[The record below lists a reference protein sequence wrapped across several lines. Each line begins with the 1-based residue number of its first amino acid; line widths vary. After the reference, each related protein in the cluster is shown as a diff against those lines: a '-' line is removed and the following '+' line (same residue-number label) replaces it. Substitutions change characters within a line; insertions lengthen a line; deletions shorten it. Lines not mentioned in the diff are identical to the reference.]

1 MNWSGYSFDPQT
13 NLLFVNTNT
22 LPARVRLI
30 PRDKVKADTE
40 DGNYGAQRGTPYGM
54 LRRFIQSPSD
64 LPCSPPPWGTLT
76 AVDMAAG
83 TIRWQ
88 IPIGSMKDFGGP
100 HKDIPPGSISL
111 GGTIATA
118 GGVVFIAGTTDSHI
132 RALDVKTGAL
142 LWEAQ
147 LPASGNA
154 TPMTYQSGGKQYLV
168 IAAGG
173 HQGISEEQLGDALVA
188 FALP

>member
-1 MNWSGYSFDPQT
+1 
-13 NLLFVNTNT
+13 LLFVNTNS

-30 PRDKVKADTE
+30 PRDKVNSDKE
-40 DGNYGAQRGTPYGM
+40 EGSYGAQRGAPYAM

-64 LPCSPPPWGTLT
+64 LPCTAPPWGTLT
-76 AVDMAAG
+76 AVDMANG
-83 TIRWQ
+83 TIKWQ
-88 IPIGSMKDFGGP
+88 VPIGSMKDFGGA
-100 HKDIPPGSISL
+100 HNDVPPGSISL
-111 GGTIATA
+111 GGSIATA
-118 GGVVFIAGTTDSHI
+118 GGIVFIAGTTDARI
-132 RALDVKTGAL
+132 RAFDASTGAL
-142 LWEAQ
+142 LWKGQ

-173 HQGISEEQLGDALVA
+173 HQGIREEQLGDALVA